1 MYSMNRKCAVYF
13 CLAVLLIGSA
23 PLFALYNRY
32 GIPDSSEIRKDLV
45 ETWFEAPLS
54 SVRMNRPEI
63 RENSVGQK
71 FQVRLEETED
81 SFNIFVAPYARIEVD
96 IYSDRGRAT
105 EMQDVFPGDGAG
117 SWLLVRDKKTG
128 EPVSI
133 RYYFAADSEVYVQ
146 FIPSAK
152 TSFADFL
159 IYGLYASRGVPTGLS
174 FSRFYTASFEEI
186 VKWTSGMLPWQYT
199 QIHTDGYHASLQMIY
214 YIKQKQHSILYTE
227 DAMYDEDGESVYIS
241 TGEERPVQPE
251 EKNKLALSGAGFLKW
266 IADGIIEPLTGGK
279 LKREPLLMQTVSYKD
294 TGFQGVLSQKYDLS
308 FSLDWVRNLA
318 AAIYSV
324 RTGHRYLYNESG
336 VDVSV
341 EPFAAELTS
350 QGIRNLS
357 GFIKDT
363 GYSATALKPLLYVL
377 AATEPETFYFAA
389 IRETDRRS
397 PEVKVFNECA
407 AIFPYFDGRGKF
419 RCVVFKDG
427 AEIPFDEF
435 YNRYCKE
442 FIFLTRARCTE
453 QFFPD

>member
-1 MYSMNRKCAVYF
+1 MYSRNGKYAVCF
-13 CLAVLLIGSA
+13 CLAFLFISSA

-32 GIPDSSEIRKDLV
+32 GIPDSSEIRKDLI

-71 FQVRLEETED
+71 FQIRLEESED

-96 IYSDRGRAT
+96 IYSDKGRST
-105 EMQDVFPGDGAG
+105 ELQDVFPGDGAG

-128 EPVSI
+128 APSSI
-133 RYYFAADSEVYVQ
+133 RYYFAADSEVFVQ
-146 FIPSAK
+146 FTPASK
-152 TSFADFL
+152 TAFADFI

-199 QIHTDGYHASLQMIY
+199 RIHTDGYHASLQMIY
-214 YIKQKQHSILYTE
+214 YIRQKQSSILYTE
-227 DAMYDEDGESVYIS
+227 DAMYDENGESVYIS
-241 TGEERPVQPE
+241 TGEARPVQPE
-251 EKNKLALSGAGFLKW
+251 EKNKLILSGAGFLKW

-279 LKREPLLMQTVSYKD
+279 SKREPLLMQTVSYKD
-294 TGFQGVLSQKYDLS
+294 TGFQGVLSQKYNLS

-318 AAIYSV
+318 TAIYSV
-324 RTGHRYLYNESG
+324 RTGRNYLYNESG
-336 VDVSV
+336 VDVTV
-341 EPFAAELTS
+341 EPFAAEITS

-357 GFIKDT
+357 GFIKDS
-363 GYSATALKPLLYVL
+363 GYPATALMPLLYVL

-407 AIFPYFDGRGKF
+407 AIFPYFDGRGHFK
-419 RCVVFKDG
+419 CAVFKDG
-427 AEIPFDEF
+427 LEIPFDEF
-435 YNRYCKE
+435 YSRYCKE
-442 FIFLTRARCTE
+442 YVFLTRARCTE